1 MIKPNYKD
9 YLKKCY
15 EICTNLL
22 GDKMPDSKSSV
33 YGYFKRANKKDL
45 DNFAGNLD
53 NLIEEHG
60 IRIEFDKQLKSAG
73 F

>member
-1 MIKPNYKD
+1 MIQPNYKE

-15 EICTNLL
+15 EICTNLI
-22 GDKMPDSKSSV
+22 GDKMTDSKGSV
-33 YGYFKRANKKDL
+33 YSYFKRANKKDL

-53 NLIEEHG
+53 NLVEEHG
-60 IRIEFDKQLKSAG
+60 IREEFNKQLKEAG